1 MQMTTTCMSGAV
13 RVCESETAVVEPPPP
28 AQEATP
34 EKSPRPAGAE
44 PKRSHPRMDELPPF
58 KVLLHNDDHNDMGH
72 VLETLVELFRFS
84 EQRAWALML
93 EAHTKGLAMVMVTH
107 RERAELAAEQLHSK
121 GLIATIEA
129 A

>member
-1 MQMTTTCMSGAV
+1 
-13 RVCESETAVVEPPPP
+13 
-28 AQEATP
+28 
-34 EKSPRPAGAE
+34 
-44 PKRSHPRMDELPPF
+44 MDELPPF